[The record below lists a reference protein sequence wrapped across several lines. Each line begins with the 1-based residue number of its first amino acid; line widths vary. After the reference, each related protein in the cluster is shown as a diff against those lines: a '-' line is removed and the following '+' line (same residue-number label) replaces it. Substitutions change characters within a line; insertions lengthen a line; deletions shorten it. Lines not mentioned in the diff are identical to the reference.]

1 MRGALRKRAAHNC
14 LTLCLG
20 VYMTLFYCLLFM
32 GVGVLLFCAI
42 VASAV
47 CYLFSKDK
55 SFP

>member
-1 MRGALRKRAAHNC
+1 
-14 LTLCLG
+14 
-20 VYMTLFYCLLFM
+20 MTLFYCLLFM